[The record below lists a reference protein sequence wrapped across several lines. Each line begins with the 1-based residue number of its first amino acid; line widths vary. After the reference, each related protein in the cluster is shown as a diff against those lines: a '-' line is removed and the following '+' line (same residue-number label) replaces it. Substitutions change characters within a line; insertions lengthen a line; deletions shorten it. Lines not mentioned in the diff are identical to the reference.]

1 MHHHEEQSGTQP
13 RMVCTPSLSSC
24 AWSITRLVPVLSEAR
39 SLFLRRTFVCD
50 PLVSMDLDFVHTIGD
65 DEEDVRT
72 RGRASVC

>member
-1 MHHHEEQSGTQP
+1 M
-13 RMVCTPSLSSC
+13 
-24 AWSITRLVPVLSEAR
+24 
-39 SLFLRRTFVCD
+39 FLRRTFVCD